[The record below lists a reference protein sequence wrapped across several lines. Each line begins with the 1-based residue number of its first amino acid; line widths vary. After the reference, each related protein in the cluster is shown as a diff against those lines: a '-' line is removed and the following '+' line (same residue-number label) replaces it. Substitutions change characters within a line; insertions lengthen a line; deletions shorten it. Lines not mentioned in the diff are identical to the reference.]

1 MTSLSLLDAA
11 LEGPRIM
18 RRHPVVVLCWAL
30 FSLVM
35 LPLLGLLAKMV
46 LNEQERLALAQRQS
60 SADPRDILD
69 MVSQLG
75 GVMVLLI
82 MVALVLGAILSAAI
96 MRSVLH
102 PEEKRVAYL
111 RLGRE
116 ELRLL
121 VVSLITWAAALMVTI
136 IPGGV
141 VALGAALLG
150 GTPAAGWFTFIGGLT
165 VLALS
170 TWVAVRLSMLAPHA
184 FVVGHIDPRAA
195 WLLTHGQFWRLLGL
209 FVMVIV
215 MCVLVSILGTTLST
229 IVGAVIAGGLEDPIA
244 AGAAASHPR
253 LILALVA
260 NLLLAPIFLTLQA
273 VIVTAAPAAAFRQLA
288 ASEAT

>member
-1 MTSLSLLDAA
+1 
-11 LEGPRIM
+11 M
-18 RRHPVVVLCWAL
+18 RRHPLVMLCWAV

-35 LPLLGLLAKMV
+35 LPLLGLLAKLV
-46 LNEQERLALAQRQS
+46 LSEQQRLDMAQRQA

-82 MVALVLGAILSAAI
+82 MLALVLGAILSAAI
-96 MRSVLH
+96 MRAVLH
-102 PEEKRVAYL
+102 PEQKRLAYL
-111 RLGRE
+111 RIGRE

-121 VVSLITWAAALMVTI
+121 GVSLITWAAALVVTI

-150 GTPAAGWFTFIGGLT
+150 GTAAAGWFTFFGGLT
-165 VLALS
+165 VIGLS

-184 FVVGHIDPRAA
+184 FTAGHIDPRAA

-209 FVMVIV
+209 FIVVIL
-215 MCVLVSILGTTLST
+215 MCVGVSILGTTVST
-229 IVGAVIAGGLEDPIA
+229 IVGAVIAGGMEDPIA
-244 AGAAASHPR
+244 GGPAASHPR
-253 LILALVA
+253 LILALLA

-288 ASEAT
+288 RTQD

>member
-1 MTSLSLLDAA
+1 
-11 LEGPRIM
+11 M

-46 LNEQERLALAQRQS
+46 LSEQQRLAMAQRQA

-82 MVALVLGAILSAAI
+82 ILALVLGAILSAAI
-96 MRSVLH
+96 MRAVLH
-102 PEEKRVAYL
+102 PEERRMAYL

-141 VALGAALLG
+141 VALGASLISGA
-150 GTPAAGWFTFIGGLT
+150 TASGWFTFIGGLT

-184 FVVGHIDPRAA
+184 FIVGHIDPRAA
-195 WLLTHGQFWRLLGL
+195 WLLTHGQFWRLLVL
-209 FVMVIV
+209 FVTVIV
-215 MCVLVSILGTTLST
+215 MCIGVSILGTTLST

-244 AGAAASHPR
+244 GGPAASHPR
-253 LILALVA
+253 LILALLA

-288 ASEAT
+288 EGEA

>member
-1 MTSLSLLDAA
+1 MTSLSPLDAA
-11 LEGPRIM
+11 LEGPRTM

-35 LPLLGLLAKMV
+35 LPLLGLLAKLV
-46 LNEQERLALAQRQS
+46 LSEQQRLDMAQRQS

-82 MVALVLGAILSAAI
+82 MLALVLGAILSAAI

-102 PEEKRVAYL
+102 PEEKRLAYL

-150 GTPAAGWFTFIGGLT
+150 GTPAAGWFTFLGGLT
-165 VLALS
+165 VLGLS

-184 FVVGHIDPRAA
+184 FIVGHIDPRAA
-195 WLLTHGQFWRLLGL
+195 WLLTHGQFWRLLATI
-209 FVMVIV
+209 VIVIV

-244 AGAAASHPR
+244 GGAAASHPR
-253 LILALVA
+253 LILALLA

-273 VIVTAAPAAAFRQLA
+273 VIVTAAPAAAYRQLA
-288 ASEAT
+288 KAEA

>member
-1 MTSLSLLDAA
+1 
-11 LEGPRIM
+11 M

-35 LPLLGLLAKMV
+35 LPLLGLLAKLV
-46 LNEQERLALAQRQS
+46 LSEQQRLDMAQRQS

-82 MVALVLGAILSAAI
+82 MLALVLGAILSAAI

-102 PEEKRVAYL
+102 PEEKRLAYL

-150 GTPAAGWFTFIGGLT
+150 GTPAAGWFTFLGGLT

-195 WLLTHGQFWRLLGL
+195 WLLTHGQFWRLLATI
-209 FVMVIV
+209 VIVIV

-244 AGAAASHPR
+244 GGAAASHPR
-253 LILALVA
+253 LILALLA

-288 ASEAT
+288 KTEG

>member
-1 MTSLSLLDAA
+1 
-11 LEGPRIM
+11 
-18 RRHPVVVLCWAL
+18 
-30 FSLVM
+30 
-35 LPLLGLLAKMV
+35 MV
-46 LNEQERLALAQRQS
+46 LSEQQRLAMAQRQA

-82 MVALVLGAILSAAI
+82 MLALVLGAILSAAI

-102 PEEKRVAYL
+102 PEEKRMAYL

-165 VLALS
+165 VLGLS

-195 WLLTHGQFWRLLGL
+195 WLLTHGQFWRLLATI
-209 FVMVIV
+209 VIVIV
-215 MCVLVSILGTTLST
+215 MCVVVSILGTTLST

-244 AGAAASHPR
+244 GGPAASHPR

-288 ASEAT
+288 ASSSPHP